1 MDPFFTDDDGADD
14 LTRTASHPFDDDDRF
29 PDELLKDAAP
39 VARALRRELGGGG
52 GTKLF
57 VMADIACNSC
67 CVDEVGASAID
78 AQCVVHYGHSYMS
91 P

>member
-1 MDPFFTDDDGADD
+1 
-14 LTRTASHPFDDDDRF
+14 
-29 PDELLKDAAP
+29 LLKDAAP

-57 VMADIACNSC
+57 VMADTAYNSC